1 MASNG
6 KLGYML
12 LGAGAAALWLSNE
25 QNRQKFDKWVAKTK
39 EMNIGGQ
46 NVGDMMS
53 KAKNMDMSNLNV
65 GDMVSKAKNMDMSNL
80 NVSDMVSKA
89 KNMMGKNSNS
99 SQQSEENFPVAKG
112 GNPDPHDTAD
122 NQMVEEGSQYSV
134 KYYNDNIQ

>member
-65 GDMVSKAKNMDMSNL
+65 GDMVSKAKNM
-80 NVSDMVSKA
+80 
-89 KNMMGKNSNS
+89 MGKNSNS